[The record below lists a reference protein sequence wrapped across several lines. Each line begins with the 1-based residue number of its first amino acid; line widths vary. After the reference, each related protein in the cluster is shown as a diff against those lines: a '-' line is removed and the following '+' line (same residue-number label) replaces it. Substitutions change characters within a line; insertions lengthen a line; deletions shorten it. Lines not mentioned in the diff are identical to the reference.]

1 MFLYLVYIC
10 LVASIVLFALALSM
24 RTKPTALPIKELTE
38 QQTYR
43 SAKQKVFFKIFSFA
57 IPLNKLVV
65 DRLGREKFTNKVI
78 GSGLKLSP
86 EEFLLAWELSFAAFY
101 FLISYFITSFTGK
114 MEMNFSIILLCI
126 GLIFPQLWLKILTT
140 KRKARIL
147 KVLPDSIDLVALCVN
162 AGLDFSLAIK
172 WIVDKSKP
180 SPLTEEFALFLLETK
195 VGKSRRQALKDMA
208 RRVNI
213 HEMNSFARSVG
224 QAERLGTPIEAALT
238 TLAEDIREL
247 RFRNGERAAL
257 LAPLKMLFP
266 LLFFIMPVVGIIVGG
281 PIILQ
286 FITTGISTKF

>member
-1 MFLYLVYIC
+1 MFLYVVYIC
-10 LVASIVLFALALSM
+10 IIASVLLLAFALST
-24 RTKPTALPIKELTE
+24 RNKPTAFPIKELTE

-43 SAKQKVFFKIFSFA
+43 SVKKKVFFTIFGFVMPFNR
-57 IPLNKLVV
+57 IIV

-86 EEFLLAWELSFAAFY
+86 EEFLAAWEVSFAAFY
-101 FLISYFITSFTGK
+101 CLIYYFLTNLTGK
-114 MEMNFSIILLCI
+114 MDVNFSIILLCI

-140 KRKARIL
+140 KRKGRIL
-147 KVLPDSIDLVALCVN
+147 RVLPDSIDLVALCVN

-172 WIVDKSKP
+172 WIIDKSKP
-180 SPLTEEFALFLLETK
+180 NPLTEEFALFLLETK

-213 HEMNSFARSVG
+213 TEMNSFARSVA

-247 RFRNGERAAL
+247 RFRNGEKAAL

-286 FITTGISTKF
+286 FMTTGLTTNF

>member
-10 LVASIVLFALALSM
+10 IVASVLLCALALSA

-43 SAKQKVFFKIFSFA
+43 STKQKVFFKIFRFA
-57 IPLNKLVV
+57 IPLNKLIV

-86 EEFLLAWELSFAAFY
+86 EEFLLAWELSFAASY
-101 FLISYFITSFTGK
+101 FLISYFITSLTGK
-114 MEMNFSIILLCI
+114 METNFSIILLCI

-140 KRKARIL
+140 KRKGRIL
-147 KVLPDSIDLVALCVN
+147 RVLPDSIDLVALCVN
-162 AGLDFSLAIK
+162 AGLDFSLAVK

-213 HEMNSFARSVG
+213 HEMNSFARSVA

-286 FITTGISTKF
+286 FITTGISTNF

>member
-1 MFLYLVYIC
+1 MYLYMVYLSIA
-10 LVASIVLFALALSM
+10 ASIVLLTLALTM
-24 RTKPTALPIKELTE
+24 RAKPTALPIKELT
-38 QQTYR
+38 QQPTKR
-43 SAKQKVFFKIFSFA
+43 SIKQKLFFQLFGFLLPVNKI
-57 IPLNKLVV
+57 IV
-65 DRLGREKFTNKVI
+65 DRLGREKFTNRVI
-78 GSGLKLSP
+78 GSGLKLSA
-86 EEFLLAWELSFAAFY
+86 EEFLTTWEVSFAAFY
-101 FLISYFITSFTGK
+101 FLVNYLVSTLAGRMDVNLS
-114 MEMNFSIILLCI
+114 ILLLCFGTI
-126 GLIFPQLWLKILTT
+126 LPQLWLRIMTA
-140 KRKARIL
+140 KRRGRIL
-147 KVLPDSIDLVALCVN
+147 RVLPDSIDLVALCVN

-180 SPLTEEFALFLLETK
+180 NPLTEEFALLLLETK

-213 HEMNSFARSVG
+213 PEMNSFARSVA
-224 QAERLGTPIEAALT
+224 QAERLGTPIEVALT

-286 FITTGISTKF
+286 FITTGLSTKF